1 MRIVSSKE
9 DEMLRAL
16 DEMEHAALNPL
27 QEPTGGSTPN
37 ISDTTSDKTT
47 KQNEDKS
54 DKLLV
59 DDTKTASQAVRFKQ
73 IGGHFHIDVH
83 KAIALI
89 SVNEDRTIQ
98 SLAAEAFEDLLRKRK
113 CDQSIL
119 ELTKLTRPTKK

>member
-1 MRIVSSKE
+1 MSSKE
-9 DEMLRAL
+9 DEMLKAL

-27 QEPTGGSTPN
+27 QQPTGGSAPN
-37 ISDTTSDKTT
+37 RSDTPSDKITKHNEEKSYKTT
-47 KQNEDKS
+47 
-54 DKLLV
+54 V
-59 DDTKTASQAVRFKQ
+59 DDNKTASLAVRFKQ

-89 SVNEDRTIQ
+89 GVTEDRTIQ

-119 ELTKLTRPTKK
+119 ELTQLTRPTKK